1 MLRWLSLLIFAFTL
15 PAQSIMPDASFK
27 GWTRQAWAAETP
39 LTPVS
44 QWKVDPATGVLVCEG
59 NGGHEWLRYD
69 RELAD
74 FLFHVEWRFTP
85 IPDGKGYNSGVFVR
99 TSADRKVWH
108 QAQIGSLGGGFLF
121 GATPDEAG
129 VSQRFNLRDAMKEMR
144 VKEAG
149 EWNVYDI
156 TCRGQRVELS
166 VNGGVTS
173 AIDRCL
179 APKGHVGLEAEGYR
193 IEFRKL
199 EIKPLR

>member
-1 MLRWLSLLIFAFTL
+1 MLRWLSLFVFVSAL
-15 PAQSIMPDASFK
+15 PAQNIMPDASFK
-27 GWTRQAWAAETP
+27 DWTRHPWASETP
-39 LTPVS
+39 LDPVS
-44 QWKVDPATGVLVCEG
+44 QWKVDPARGVLICEG
-59 NGGHEWLRYD
+59 NRGHEWLRYG
-69 RELAD
+69 RELGD
-74 FLFHVEWRFTP
+74 FLFHVEWRLEP

-108 QAQIGSLGGGFLF
+108 QAQIGSASGGFLF

-129 VSQRFNLRDAMKEMR
+129 VPQRFYLRDAVKDMR

-156 TCRGQRVELS
+156 KCQGKIIELS
-166 VNGGVTS
+166 VNGGVS
-173 AIDRCL
+173 SVLDHCF
-179 APKGHVGLEAEGYR
+179 APRGYVGLEAEGYR